1 LDGSTFHGFPAV
13 AQPALV
19 LDGKLV
25 ICAFSGVWRQ
35 KLASWP
41 EQVLR
46 QGTNDKPIVDL
57 GEKEMK
63 RRGEKEKK
71 STKKKKKKN
80 KKEKKRD
87 RVKKKKKKVF
97 YC

>member
-1 LDGSTFHGFPAV
+1 V

-25 ICAFSGVWRQ
+25 ICAFSSVWRQ

-63 RRGEKEKK
+63 EGG
-71 STKKKKKKN
+71 KKKKN
-80 KKEKKRD
+80 QQKKR
-87 RVKKKKKKVF
+87 RRTRKKRKEIE
-97 YC
+97 

>member
-63 RRGEKEKK
+63 RRGEKRKK
-71 STKKKKKKN
+71 INKKKEEEEQER
-80 KKEKKRD
+80 KEKR
-87 RVKKKKKKVF
+87 
-97 YC
+97 